1 MFDLLNIDDVTRNLY
16 QVKNPNINISEE
28 ELLKQKDGLFSTA
41 IFGDR
46 FSDSWYL
53 NLAYIQLNVYMPKF
67 PIFQII
73 RSDDTI
79 KKFKSNPDFYLD
91 LEKVDIVKK
100 KTENSIQFNQLLT
113 KQGWKLFIEALINKK
128 SESKSV
134 QLLKQYLNRYGI
146 DMLLTDKILVLPPGF
161 RDYRIGDDSRVM
173 HNQLSDIYAT
183 LIAQN
188 AMYDNTPQRAIL
200 LFKTYD
206 TLFTYLIKKFSSK
219 EGILRNM
226 LASKIVNTA
235 VRSVIIP
242 NDNLGLDEIAIPFKS
257 LLLMYAAEIIHYIL
271 TKYREEWLELVSTAK
286 ESKLGA
292 NVNDILKVI
301 KKLSKGYDIPKPVYD
316 FFRKVLE
323 NDILPNAVVIY
334 KRDPA
339 LHKSSFL
346 AARPR
351 IAQQDAI
358 EINTAV
364 CAPLGGDFDGDSV
377 IGNVNIK
384 VIRKSDNKT
393 VIYRDV
399 PFENLPLLI
408 FRDDLDNNNSNET
421 ETTNIS

>member
-1 MFDLLNIDDVTRNLY
+1 MFELLDVDTITRDLY
-16 QVKNPNINISEE
+16 QIKNPNINISEE
-28 ELLKQKDGLFSTA
+28 ELLKQKDGLFSSN
-41 IFGDR
+41 IFGER
-46 FSDSWYL
+46 FAESWYL
-53 NLAYIQLNVYMPKF
+53 NLAYIQLNVFMPKF
-67 PIFQII
+67 PVFQII
-73 RSDDTI
+73 RSDDLI

-91 LEKVDIVKK
+91 LDKLEIVKK
-100 KTENSIQFNQLLT
+100 KTDNSLQFNQLLT
-113 KQGWKLFIEALINKK
+113 KQGWKLFIQALVNKK
-128 SESKSV
+128 SESKSIR
-134 QLLKQYLNRYGI
+134 LLKQYLDRYGI
-146 DMLLTDKILVLPPGF
+146 DMLLTDKVLVLPPGF
-161 RDYRIGDDSRVM
+161 RDYKIGDDSRVM

-188 AMYDNTPQRAIL
+188 AMYDNTPQSAIL

-219 EGILRNM
+219 EGVLRNM

-235 VRSVIIP
+235 VRSVIVP

-257 LLLMYAAEIIHYIL
+257 LLLMYAAEIVYHIL
-271 TKYREEWLELVSTAK
+271 TKYKDEWTKLVSTAK

-301 KKLSKGYDIPKPVYD
+301 KKLSKGYDIPKPVYE
-316 FFRKVLE
+316 FFRKILEDDVL
-323 NDILPNAVVIY
+323 PSATVIY

-351 IAQQDAI
+351 ISQQDAI

-393 VIYRDV
+393 IIYRDT
-399 PFENLPLLI
+399 PFENLPLLL
-408 FRDDLDNNNSNET
+408 FKDDNNNSNET

>member
-1 MFDLLNIDDVTRNLY
+1 MFELLDVDTITRDLY
-16 QVKNPNINISEE
+16 QIKNPNINISEE
-28 ELLKQKDGLFSTA
+28 ELLKQKDGLFSSN
-41 IFGDR
+41 IFGER
-46 FSDSWYL
+46 FAESWYL
-53 NLAYIQLNVYMPKF
+53 NLAYIQLNVFMPKF
-67 PIFQII
+67 PVFQII
-73 RSDDTI
+73 RSDDLI

-91 LEKVDIVKK
+91 LDKLEIVKK
-100 KTENSIQFNQLLT
+100 KTDNSLQFNQLLT
-113 KQGWKLFIEALINKK
+113 KQGWKLFIQALVNKK
-128 SESKSV
+128 SESKSIR
-134 QLLKQYLNRYGI
+134 LLKQYLDRYGI
-146 DMLLTDKILVLPPGF
+146 DMLLTDKVLVLPPGF
-161 RDYRIGDDSRVM
+161 RDYKIGDDSRVM

-188 AMYDNTPQRAIL
+188 AMYDNTPQSAIL

-219 EGILRNM
+219 EGVLRNM

-235 VRSVIIP
+235 VRSVIVP

-257 LLLMYAAEIIHYIL
+257 LLLMYAAEIVYYIL
-271 TKYREEWLELVSTAK
+271 TKYKDEWTKLVSTAK

-301 KKLSKGYDIPKPVYD
+301 KKLSKGYDIPKPVYE
-316 FFRKVLE
+316 FFRKILEDDVL
-323 NDILPNAVVIY
+323 PSATVIY

-346 AARPR
+346 AARPK

-384 VIRKSDNKT
+384 VVRKSDNKT
-393 VIYRDV
+393 IIYRDT
-399 PFENLPLLI
+399 PFENLPLLL
-408 FRDDLDNNNSNET
+408 FKDDNNNSNET

>member
-1 MFDLLNIDDVTRNLY
+1 MFELLDVDTITRDLY
-16 QVKNPNINISEE
+16 QIKNPNINISEE
-28 ELLKQKDGLFSTA
+28 ELLKQKDGLFSSN
-41 IFGDR
+41 IFGER
-46 FSDSWYL
+46 FAESWYL
-53 NLAYIQLNVYMPKF
+53 NLAYIQLNVFMPKF
-67 PIFQII
+67 PVFQII
-73 RSDDTI
+73 RSDDLI

-91 LEKVDIVKK
+91 LDKLEIVKK
-100 KTENSIQFNQLLT
+100 KTDNSLQFNQLLT
-113 KQGWKLFIEALINKK
+113 KQGWKLFIQALVNKK
-128 SESKSV
+128 SESKSIR
-134 QLLKQYLNRYGI
+134 LLKQYLDRYGI
-146 DMLLTDKILVLPPGF
+146 DMLLTDKVLVLPPGF
-161 RDYRIGDDSRVM
+161 RDYKIGDDSRVM

-188 AMYDNTPQRAIL
+188 AMYDNTPQSAIL

-219 EGILRNM
+219 EGVLRNM

-235 VRSVIIP
+235 VRSVIVP

-257 LLLMYAAEIIHYIL
+257 LLLMYAAEIVYHIL
-271 TKYREEWLELVSTAK
+271 TKYKDEWTKLVSTAK

-301 KKLSKGYDIPKPVYD
+301 KKLSKGYDIPKPVYE
-316 FFRKVLE
+316 FFRKILEDDVL
-323 NDILPNAVVIY
+323 PSATVIY

-346 AARPR
+346 AARPK

-384 VIRKSDNKT
+384 VVRKSDNKT
-393 VIYRDV
+393 IIYRDT
-399 PFENLPLLI
+399 PFENLPLLL
-408 FRDDLDNNNSNET
+408 FKDDNNNSNET